1 MFCYPTWPSQC
12 SCWLAMFLRYLMD
25 EYLWGFTESADDVRA
40 SILWSY
46 LIGLGFLLLGSEDVV
61 MNIPT
66 ETPSN
71 PRLGKVLNFM
81 AGRFRT
87 LILAVGVVNF
97 WRAVWLLWDEYL
109 GQTSPWSAGV
119 SYRQSSHKQAQTEK
133 NWF

>member
-1 MFCYPTWPSQC
+1 
-12 SCWLAMFLRYLMD
+12 MD
-25 EYLWGFTESADDVRA
+25 EYLWGFTESVDDVRM

-46 LIGLGFLLLGSEDVV
+46 LIGLGFLFLGSEDVV

-71 PRLGKVLNFM
+71 PTVGKIMNFL

-87 LILAVGVVNF
+87 VILAVGVVNF

-109 GQTSPWSAGV
+109 GQTSVLSAGV
-119 SYRQSSHKQAQTEK
+119 SFRQSLH
-133 NWF
+133 NH